1 MSKQNLLKKSLS
13 SASKWWKSLDQ
24 PASSQTLS
32 PAELAG
38 IPTSEDIHYDYIIL
52 RQAREMGRRQTS
64 TDSNSSNQ
72 SENSISSSSSSQVRM
87 RKTPS
92 STPRRPKSACPIQRA
107 KTETASEP
115 ISSRNSP
122 KTLPKTPVQI
132 VQKSTPLSSEKRK
145 FSRQKSVNKWSM
157 KEIS

>member
-1 MSKQNLLKKSLS
+1 MSINLLKILINNNLVCHYQKSPRLT
-13 SASKWWKSLDQ
+13 KKSR
-24 PASSQTLS
+24 
-32 PAELAG
+32 
-38 IPTSEDIHYDYIIL
+38 L

-122 KTLPKTPVQI
+122 KNYPKTPVQI
-132 VQKSTPLSSEKRK
+132 VQKSTPLSPEKRK